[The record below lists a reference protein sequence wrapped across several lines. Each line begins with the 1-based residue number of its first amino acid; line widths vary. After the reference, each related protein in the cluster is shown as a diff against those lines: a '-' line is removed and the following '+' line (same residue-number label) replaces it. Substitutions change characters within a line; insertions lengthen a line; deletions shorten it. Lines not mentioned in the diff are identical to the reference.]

1 MSINRKEFDELIC
14 SLGTPAAE
22 WDVRLRLLRYYDY
35 MHDRVVEAEADRNSA
50 QLKVEELRENF
61 KKQNTEVRGLHANLS
76 YEKETN
82 KIIGAKLQTLEKA
95 EAVWIREASLLRT
108 ALDNTTNTAIEAEAK
123 AEKYYRKV
131 RELEIALRLNCKME
145 PPATKEIKEEFSQRP
160 ATAKHADIIDE
171 IGPDP
176 STITWEQVM
185 RLYNRAVELREI
197 ARGFE
202 NERVRLQS
210 LLHSA
215 VLQADATY
223 APYRKIVQEARVEVD
238 KMATKLFDTRA
249 ALHNLVEACY
259 RADNDGDLSSEIDGT
274 LMDAAWEALK

>member
-35 MHDRVVEAEADRNSA
+35 MHDRVVEAEADRNAA

-61 KKQNTEVRGLHANLS
+61 KKQNTEAQGLRANLS

-82 KIIGAKLQTLEKA
+82 KIIGAKLQRLEKA

-108 ALDNTTNTAIEAEAK
+108 ALDNTTTAAIQAEAK

-131 RELEIALRLNCKME
+131 RELEIALRLNCKTE
-145 PPATKEIKEEFSQRP
+145 PPTTLLQEFEKAEER
-160 ATAKHADIIDE
+160 DIIDE
-171 IGPDP
+171 IGPAP
-176 STITWEQVM
+176 STITWKQVM
-185 RLYNRAVELREI
+185 RLHGRAVELREI

-202 NERVRLQS
+202 SERVRLQS

-223 APYRKIVQEARVEVD
+223 APYRKMVQEARVEVE

-249 ALHNLVEACY
+249 ALHNLVEACH
-259 RADNDGDLSSEIDGT
+259 RADSEGDLSSEIDGS